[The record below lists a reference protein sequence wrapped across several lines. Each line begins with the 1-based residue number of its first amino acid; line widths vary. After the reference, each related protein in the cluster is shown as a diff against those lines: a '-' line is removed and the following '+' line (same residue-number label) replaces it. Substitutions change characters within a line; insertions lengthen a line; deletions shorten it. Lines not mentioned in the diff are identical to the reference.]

1 MTKKIFYSIFLVAIA
16 VLLACFSIIMGV
28 LYDYSNTIQKNHMKD
43 ELELVAQAVETSG
56 VQYLERLET
65 DSCRITLVSSDGDVL
80 YDSKKR
86 ADTLEN
92 HAKISRIPIID
103 YAVLVKAHDIQQ
115 RLQRK
120 HFIMQ
125 KSLQTEMLFVFP

>member
-65 DSCRITLVSSDGDVL
+65 DSCRITLVSS
-80 YDSKKR
+80 
-86 ADTLEN
+86 T
-92 HAKISRIPIID
+92 
-103 YAVLVKAHDIQQ
+103 AVI
-115 RLQRK
+115 
-120 HFIMQ
+120 
-125 KSLQTEMLFVFP
+125 